1 MGAGPVDF
9 DTAMLLALVA
19 SFFLFM
25 ALETIAPSGRTM
37 PAIPHWRLIGV
48 AAFALTL
55 CGFVFIP
62 LLVVPLLPP
71 MALVDLSPWGNWA
84 FLPLW
89 LLTTL
94 INYGFH
100 RFMHYFDWAWRAG
113 HQFHHSAARIDIAS
127 AMMFHPVDTLMQG
140 VLAALLAAGLTGASP
155 HAASWAGLFGFWAG
169 LYQHLDVR
177 TPAWTGLIWQRPEA
191 HMLHHER
198 DVHARNYSDFP
209 LWDRLFGTYGAP
221 VDRPVALG
229 FAPGR
234 GRRWLA
240 MLAMRDVNRDADEK
254 ARVSL

>member
-1 MGAGPVDF
+1 MDF

-25 ALETIAPSGRTM
+25 ALEWMVPSGRAM
-37 PAIPHWRLIGV
+37 PDIRGWRLIGI

-55 CGFVFIP
+55 AGFVYIP
-62 LLVVPLLPP
+62 LFVVPLLPAQ
-71 MALVDLSPWGNWA
+71 MAVVDLSAWGSWA
-84 FLPLW
+84 FLPAW
-89 LLTTL
+89 MLTTL
-94 INYGFH
+94 INYVFH

-113 HQFHHSAARIDIAS
+113 HQLHHSAARLDVAS
-127 AMMFHPVDTLMQG
+127 SMIFHPVDILFQG
-140 VLAALLAAGLTGASP
+140 VLGGLLAAGLLGVTA

-169 LYQHLDVR
+169 LYQHLNVR
-177 TPAWTGLIWQRPEA
+177 TPAWTAIIWQRPEA

-198 DVHARNYSDFP
+198 EIHARNFSDFP

-221 VDRPVALG
+221 QEREVPLG

-240 MLAMRDVNRDADEK
+240 MLAMRDVNREEQEK
-254 ARVSL
+254 ARISL